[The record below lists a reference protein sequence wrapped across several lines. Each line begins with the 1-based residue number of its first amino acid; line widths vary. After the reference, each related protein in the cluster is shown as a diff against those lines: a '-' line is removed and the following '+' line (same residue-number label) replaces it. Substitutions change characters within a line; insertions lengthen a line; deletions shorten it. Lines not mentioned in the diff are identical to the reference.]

1 MHLLRCQQHVLVQGS
16 KISAWTD
23 FAKRTRTCLFS
34 SCGYDLAQAGPSGAM
49 THINSHFVTPRRV
62 SSVCRWNH
70 CGSKTLT
77 KTKLLDH
84 LTSRHGIPLRHDSMK
99 QAGFCHECSEFFIH
113 EDVWEE
119 HCASHLSDPDLFC
132 GQIVCRG
139 IIIVARKCVF
149 CLSDANLTAA
159 ERYHG
164 FTHAPSFFRHLQTH
178 LQSIF
183 EWPTRCP
190 HPKCS
195 AAIASEVAFWAHLRA
210 VHGIAKYK
218 PESHHHADVAAV
230 TVPGRDCVSEAEMT
244 DTDTSSVDVTDADND
259 DGDDEGTNDAGIAE
273 THETLQSFQDES
285 VAQHYLVDLSMP
297 SVRTSSLADTTQNW
311 ASLHRSSGNGA
322 RSSGHAGV
330 DRKTDQEGA
339 STRLKQLFSTNRP
352 DFDIEHQE
360 GEGTDTRDRHPEI
373 TTCMQ
378 AFPDLPQ
385 YNVLGAQKLQGEQV
399 YSRYF
404 GEDARSRSM
413 SSEGVLRS
421 PENGFTVAVSVA
433 KPLDPDLAMS
443 RTMVSS
449 DEPDGKPVTS
459 TVGSE
464 HSRIPDTSST
474 SGTVV
479 PQVPNEICA
488 IAPRTACGVEQHPY
502 LRPIPSQ
509 AGSACDAL
517 GCTEVFRFARDLNY
531 HLMKVHKRSQHTC
544 HMGGCGK
551 MFRDP
556 TRLRDHVRTHSDKK
570 ALVCSFEQC
579 GRTFA
584 RPDTLLRHR
593 QNVHEKE
600 KPYTCDLMKD
610 SRRCN
615 SAFDA
620 SWKLKRHK
628 EGSH

>member
-1 MHLLRCQQHVLVQGS
+1 
-16 KISAWTD
+16 
-23 FAKRTRTCLFS
+23 
-34 SCGYDLAQAGPSGAM
+34 
-49 THINSHFVTPRRV
+49 
-62 SSVCRWNH
+62 
-70 CGSKTLT
+70 
-77 KTKLLDH
+77 
-84 LTSRHGIPLRHDSMK
+84 
-99 QAGFCHECSEFFIH
+99 
-113 EDVWEE
+113 
-119 HCASHLSDPDLFC
+119 
-132 GQIVCRG
+132 
-139 IIIVARKCVF
+139 
-149 CLSDANLTAA
+149 
-159 ERYHG
+159 
-164 FTHAPSFFRHLQTH
+164 
-178 LQSIF
+178 
-183 EWPTRCP
+183 
-190 HPKCS
+190 
-195 AAIASEVAFWAHLRA
+195 
-210 VHGIAKYK
+210 
-218 PESHHHADVAAV
+218 
-230 TVPGRDCVSEAEMT
+230 MT